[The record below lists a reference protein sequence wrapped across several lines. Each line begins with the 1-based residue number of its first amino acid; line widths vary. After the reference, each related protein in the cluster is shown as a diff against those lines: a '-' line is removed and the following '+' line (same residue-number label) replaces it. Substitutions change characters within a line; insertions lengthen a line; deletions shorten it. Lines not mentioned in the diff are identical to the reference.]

1 MKMNFRNQ
9 VDFKKFKAILWYVFQ
24 KRALLSKSFF
34 SIPVI
39 FYLTGCSTPQ
49 NNDQKTDE
57 KAIAITT
64 SEVKSEHC
72 EVNLQYSGTVE
83 PSQTIPLSFQTT
95 GTVEKVLVNTGDDVK
110 KGQLLATLDK
120 SSSQNMYD
128 IAKAKY
134 QQAKDA
140 YDRLKTVHEQGSL
153 PEIKWVEMETN
164 LEQAKSS
171 LEMSE
176 NNLDKCN
183 MYAPADGTV
192 GHRNIEPGMSSLSL
206 TSSPIEL
213 VEINT
218 VFVKISVPENE
229 IGKMKKG
236 IEANIK
242 VPALND
248 MMFKGSITNISPVA
262 DVFSHTYEVKITVNN
277 SQLNLKPGMVCDV
290 TLNLKSEKELVLIP
304 YQSVTQDNDFNAFV
318 YVVNKDRAKK
328 QVIKTGNY
336 RNNSIEVLSGITP
349 GQVIV
354 VEGKEKLSDNS
365 LISL

>member
-1 MKMNFRNQ
+1 MKMNFHKQAESKKNKTGLI
-9 VDFKKFKAILWYVFQ
+9 FKTVYYIAIT
-24 KRALLSKSFF
+24 
-34 SIPVI
+34 
-39 FYLTGCSTPQ
+39 FYFAGCSTSQ
-49 NNDQKTDE
+49 DKDQKKNE
-57 KAIAITT
+57 KATVVKT
-64 SEVKSEHC
+64 SQVKSERY

-95 GTVEKVLVNTGDDVK
+95 GTIEKVLVNTGDDVK

-120 SSSQNMYD
+120 STFQNMYD

-176 NNLDKCN
+176 NNLAKCN
-183 MYAPADGTV
+183 MYAPSNGTV
-192 GHRNIEPGMSSLSL
+192 GRRNIEPGMSSLSL

-218 VFVKISVPENE
+218 VYVKISVPENE

-248 MMFKGSITNISPVA
+248 MMFKGDITNISPIA
-262 DVFSHTYEVKITVNN
+262 DAFSHTYEVKITVKN

-290 TLNLKSEKELVLIP
+290 TLNLKSEKELVLLP
-304 YQSVTQDNDFNAFV
+304 YQSVTQDNNFNTFV
-318 YVVNKDRAKK
+318 YVVNNDRAKK
-328 QVIKTGNY
+328 QIIKTGNY
-336 RNNSIEVLSGITP
+336 RNNSIEVISGITP
-349 GQVIV
+349 GQVII